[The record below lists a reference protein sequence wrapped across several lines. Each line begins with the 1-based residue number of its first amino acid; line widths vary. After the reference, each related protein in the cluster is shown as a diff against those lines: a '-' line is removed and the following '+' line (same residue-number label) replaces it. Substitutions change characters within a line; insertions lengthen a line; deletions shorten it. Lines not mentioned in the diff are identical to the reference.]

1 MILYMNKNI
10 LQAIIHIFFTFVNNN
25 SGEIMFYINFFLFFS
40 IFGYLFETLCAYIF
54 KSGFNSGILYGP
66 WTPLYGFGV
75 IIIMLL
81 SNKIF
86 ESLHLNKVV
95 ETIVVFVVITIVLT
109 VLEWLGGVLIEKL
122 FHITFWDYSNYKYHI
137 GKYISLEM
145 SLLWGVGSIILI
157 YLVIPYVCEFIKKI
171 PFFIT
176 VFLSS
181 LFIIDVIVT
190 TINKLKK

>member
-1 MILYMNKNI
+1 MCNNIIDLQVQYYKVLKNFLQVKFHILLI
-10 LQAIIHIFFTFVNNN
+10 FVNNN

-75 IIIMLL
+75 LIILII
-81 SNKIF
+81 SN
-86 ESLHLNKVV
+86 
-95 ETIVVFVVITIVLT
+95 
-109 VLEWLGGVLIEKL
+109 KL
-122 FHITFWDYSNYKYHI
+122 FHITFWDYSNYKFHI

-176 VFLSS
+176 MFLSS

>member
-1 MILYMNKNI
+1 MII
-10 LQAIIHIFFTFVNNN
+10 
-25 SGEIMFYINFFLFFS
+25 
-40 IFGYLFETLCAYIF
+40 
-54 KSGFNSGILYGP
+54 
-66 WTPLYGFGV
+66 
-75 IIIMLL
+75 
-81 SNKIF
+81 SNKLF
-86 ESLHLNKVV
+86 QNLHLNRIV
-95 ETIVVFVVITIVLT
+95 ETLIVFVCVTIILT
-109 VLEWLGGVLIEKL
+109 LLEWLCGILIEKL
-122 FHITFWDYSNYKYHI
+122 FHITFWDYSNYKFHI

-176 VFLSS
+176 MFLSS